1 YFSTECDCCFSIGS
15 VEEKFICGGFPG
27 KVSNPIFKAY
37 MFPLISFSYLV
48 SVVQVL
54 ECFFLLFRKPVSSV
68 GFHINNELMEVIP
81 SSNPNSQTDA
91 ERHYLLEKVVCK
103 EVSTQEKYLK
113 TDCANELKEQ
123 WQVRFLR
130 HILLAY
136 RGDKELNSFCFV
148 PGIKP
153 VCIKICNSYSCQ
165 SFGLLLNKSDHSF
178 SSFSSD
184 LHVGDEF
191 VFVDNLKNYR
201 KKLPGL
207 STLLGRL
214 KFFCVRD
221 PLFDSEGQN
230 LTEENIFRDCLT
242 FQNEIE
248 MLERKKDLQGI
259 KEDFCTTP
267 LKDKEVLQCYLCQII
282 LLVVTLCVL
291 MLVYLLY
298 FMLSYELEFCKSSNS
313 KSDSIKN
320 PSYLELKKLLDL
332 APETMADE
340 NMCEDVIK
348 EDLKGRIVNKMEVSK
363 YCPTS
368 VVRSTNSVSMLE
380 ISESANH
387 ISYLKAEI
395 EVPLTPLCKQQRP
408 QLNFLCEG
416 LQEELNPLFGNS
428 ILITEPSM
436 EYLDSLVWQSE
447 KYWDNVISLLLVEHQ
462 RFKLESWRYSLTEL
476 KEMLSINVETPMFIS
491 LEEDWWLHMGFDLI
505 CIDTLEQLKWDSN
518 STNSLLSTE
527 VETFTPFS
535 THHLEST
542 YLLKK
547 KKKINKNYLH
557 FSREIKFYFLGW
569 LEEKN
574 SMSDQELL
582 STEIHQVDEINDLC
596 TSPQTMMQP
605 FGLPINAASSLK
617 IDRTNTSLENV
628 AGGSIQKSNI
638 EKPIYFLSQEEKT
651 DKSLASVICKDV
663 PFKQHNTS
671 EGPKPASFTLDS
683 KWDSGDSDLNDFIML
698 RCKHTISQRQEKSGV
713 DSPEKV
719 LQPEEQHLPEHRGD
733 SSVCEPVRTEKKEQE
748 NDSRFIVNIRAS
760 VHETGLYCCVFFYSE
775 SQCQA
780 YCLLKGAATSALKD
794 LKRLGVLASV
804 SWSFDNIKFDH
815 TRFFLKQ
822 QEKVLCDHFKEGKVD
837 EKETK
842 LFRHAALV
850 HLLVTGRD
858 LLLTCG
864 LDTTLEYLSKAKDI
878 YKNVL
883 ESCLNNIWRQLKIVQ
898 YSSQKKHESSPKLT
912 ELQCRMLNWMHTY
925 ADKHSVKTL
934 IITRMESEREKAALI
949 HTVTR
954 IEGLKAID
962 LNSEKKGNT
971 LSYND
976 IITKYSLKGDTLLS
990 LVLIYATLIE
1000 FTQKSEDFKVKVVLT
1015 PGIEETA
1022 LLIRQIADN
1031 MLMTSSL
1038 SPHKW
1043 LDKSWLSVLPS
1054 EVYLILCQTTVF
1066 FLFLRLSYS
1075 YFNFQMEKYLLTFP
1089 CINSL
1094 VAQLMLKKESSL
1106 NRLFLASF
1114 DQLQELLPE
1123 VPKKVLK
1130 NVDLCYKHCSS
1141 AFLWFQHFSDITSS
1155 YSRNAAASL
1164 KTVKHASSPEYWN
1177 TFNRL
1182 YPDYKQNCQP
1192 LELLPKAQTSTGQAF
1207 RTHYISDYS
1216 SKNSEKDFFTNFSDC
1231 VPHDSSTAFLEGLR
1245 DTTFKSSEILI
1256 DETPRN
1262 DFSSTCTLLH
1272 CFHVKE
1278 DENHLGDN
1286 TRNSRLQ
1293 QERIGDNNKVISVAS
1308 YRGEMCPSPHSPSED
1323 LTTEL
1328 EIFVEAVVE
1337 SNSMLLLE
1345 CIPSLPASEY

>member
-1 YFSTECDCCFSIGS
+1 MKRGRRLTVI
-15 VEEKFICGGFPG
+15 
-27 KVSNPIFKAY
+27 
-37 MFPLISFSYLV
+37 ISSGNLKH
-48 SVVQVL
+48 L
-54 ECFFLLFRKPVSSV
+54 TGLNWKPDSSV

-91 ERHYLLEKVVCK
+91 ETHYLLEKVVCK

-123 WQVRFLR
+123 WQ
-130 HILLAY
+130 
-136 RGDKELNSFCFV
+136 
-148 PGIKP
+148 
-153 VCIKICNSYSCQ
+153 
-165 SFGLLLNKSDHSF
+165 
-178 SSFSSD
+178 D

-191 VFVDNLKNYR
+191 VFVDNLKNY
-201 KKLPGL
+201 
-207 STLLGRL
+207 
-214 KFFCVRD
+214 
-221 PLFDSEGQN
+221 Q
-230 LTEENIFRDCLT
+230 
-242 FQNEIE
+242 
-248 MLERKKDLQGI
+248 
-259 KEDFCTTP
+259 
-267 LKDKEVLQCYLCQII
+267 
-282 LLVVTLCVL
+282 
-291 MLVYLLY
+291 
-298 FMLSYELEFCKSSNS
+298 FCKSSNS

-320 PSYLELKKLLDL
+320 PSYLELKKLLNL

-348 EDLKGRIVNKMEVSK
+348 EDLKGKIMNKMEVSK
-363 YCPTS
+363 YCPAS
-368 VVRSTNSVSMLE
+368 VVRSTNSLSMLE

-387 ISYLKAEI
+387 ISYVKAEI

-408 QLNFLCEG
+408 QLIFLCEG
-416 LQEELNPLFGNS
+416 LQEELNPLSGNS

-462 RFKLESWRYSLTEL
+462 RFKLESWHYSLTEL
-476 KEMLSINVETPMFIS
+476 KEMLSISVETPMFIS

-535 THHLEST
+535 THHLE
-542 YLLKK
+542 
-547 KKKINKNYLH
+547 
-557 FSREIKFYFLGW
+557 RW
-569 LEEKN
+569 PEEKN
-574 SMSDQELL
+574 SMSDQEPL
-582 STEIHQVDEINDLC
+582 STEIRQVDEINDLC

-605 FGLPINAASSLK
+605 FGLPMNAASSLK
-617 IDRTNTSLENV
+617 IDRTNSSLEYV
-628 AGGSIQKSNI
+628 AGGSILKSNI

-698 RCKHTISQRQEKSGV
+698 RCKHTVSQRQEKNGV
-713 DSPEKV
+713 DSHEKV
-719 LQPEEQHLPEHRGD
+719 LQPEEQHLPEHKGD

-748 NDSRFIVNIRAS
+748 NDNRVIVNIRAS
-760 VHETGLYCCVFFYSE
+760 
-775 SQCQA
+775 
-780 YCLLKGAATSALKD
+780 
-794 LKRLGVLASV
+794 
-804 SWSFDNIKFDH
+804 
-815 TRFFLKQ
+815 
-822 QEKVLCDHFKEGKVD
+822 GKVD
-837 EKETK
+837 EKETM

-864 LDTTLEYLSKAKDI
+864 LDTTLEYLSTAKDI
-878 YKNVL
+878 YKNAL

-898 YSSQKKHESSPKLT
+898 YSSQKKHESSLKLT

-925 ADKHSVKTL
+925 ADKHGVKIL

-971 LSYND
+971 LSYKD
-976 IITKYSLKGDTLLS
+976 IISKYSLKGDTLLS

-1000 FTQKSEDFKVKVVLT
+1000 FTQKSEDFKVKVVIT

-1031 MLMTSSL
+1031 
-1038 SPHKW
+1038 
-1043 LDKSWLSVLPS
+1043 
-1054 EVYLILCQTTVF
+1054 I
-1066 FLFLRLSYS
+1066 
-1075 YFNFQMEKYLLTFP
+1075 
-1089 CINSL
+1089 
-1094 VAQLMLKKESSL
+1094 
-1106 NRLFLASF
+1106 
-1114 DQLQELLPE
+1114 
-1123 VPKKVLK
+1123 
-1130 NVDLCYKHCSS
+1130 
-1141 AFLWFQHFSDITSS
+1141 
-1155 YSRNAAASL
+1155 
-1164 KTVKHASSPEYWN
+1164 
-1177 TFNRL
+1177 
-1182 YPDYKQNCQP
+1182 
-1192 LELLPKAQTSTGQAF
+1192 
-1207 RTHYISDYS
+1207 
-1216 SKNSEKDFFTNFSDC
+1216 
-1231 VPHDSSTAFLEGLR
+1231 
-1245 DTTFKSSEILI
+1245 
-1256 DETPRN
+1256 
-1262 DFSSTCTLLH
+1262 LLH

-1293 QERIGDNNKVISVAS
+1293 QERIGDNNKAISVAS
-1308 YRGEMCPSPHSPSED
+1308 YAGEMCPTPHSPSKD

-1345 CIPSLPASEY
+1345 CIPSLPALEY